1 MRDAPPDRGAFWGV
15 VESGTTFTKTFGRRV
30 AMDIDV
36 VEKAIKA
43 SLEEALKRTRQ
54 AEEELKKAEQG
65 GRSVGTPKLAEALEE
80 YTRCVEELT
89 YYLKASGRNR
99 DTHT

>member
-1 MRDAPPDRGAFWGV
+1 MS
-15 VESGTTFTKTFGRRV
+15 ERRV

-36 VEKAIKA
+36 IEKAIKA
-43 SLEEALKRTRQ
+43 SLEETLKRTRR
-54 AEEELKKAEQG
+54 ADEELKKLEQG
-65 GRSVGTPKLAEALEE
+65 GRSVGTAKLAEALEE

-99 DTHT
+99 DTDT

>member
-1 MRDAPPDRGAFWGV
+1 M
-15 VESGTTFTKTFGRRV
+15 SGRRV

-36 VEKAIKA
+36 IETAIKA
-43 SLEEALKRTRQ
+43 SLEETLKRTRR
-54 AEEELKKAEQG
+54 ADEELKKLEQG
-65 GRSVGTPKLAEALEE
+65 GRGVGTAKLAEALEE

-99 DTHT
+99 DTDT